1 MRSTFRP
8 LSLSDFEISPEQGF
22 LPQDPREQVADC
34 APLNELGHALP
45 KLLSAHMVRPF
56 IDRAAFSP
64 PIHSLL
70 LAGTGLSGSHADSL
84 LRRSRLCLGIA

>member
-22 LPQDPREQVADC
+22 LPQDPREEVTDC

-45 KLLSAHMVRPF
+45 KLLSARMTLTRNKNEATVLSDHP
-56 IDRAAFSP
+56 IDAR
-64 PIHSLL
+64 
-70 LAGTGLSGSHADSL
+70 
-84 LRRSRLCLGIA
+84 